1 MERTFIITGGNS
13 GLGYCC
19 ALNIAVR
26 NPENHVVIA
35 SRKLEKSQK
44 AAAALANETNNPNIC
59 AMMLDLASLASVREF
74 YKSFTNSKLPPLFG
88 LVCNAISGSGKK
100 PVFTQDGFE
109 MTFATGHLGHF
120 LLSNLLLKDMQDG
133 GRIVFVSSDQHNPLK
148 IIGKIHYTDAL
159 EIACPKNGNHNL
171 RYSMTKLCNIYCAYE
186 MSERIKSENRKQIT
200 VNAFNPGF
208 MADTGLAKPDG
219 LAENL
224 LKHIAPL
231 IARLLRVHSTA
242 EKSGKLLAN
251 LMTDNRYNGLTGR
264 YFDRE
269 NEKPSSPLSY
279 NRKNAANLWQRSAE
293 FVKLQ
298 SDETIFKP

>member
-1 MERTFIITGGNS
+1 MKRTFIITGGNS

-19 ALNIAVR
+19 ARSIAME
-26 NPENHVVIA
+26 NPDNYVVIA
-35 SRKLEKSQK
+35 SRNMEKSQN
-44 AAAALANETNNPNIC
+44 AAAALANETDNPNIL
-59 AMMLDLASLASVREF
+59 AMMLDLSSLASVREF
-74 YKSFTNSKLPPLFG
+74 YKSLINSKLPPILG

-100 PVFTQDGFE
+100 PVFTKDGFE

-133 GRIVFVSSDQHNPLK
+133 GRIVFVSSDQHNPPK
-148 IIGKIHYTDAL
+148 IIGKIHYTDAF
-159 EIACPKNGNHNL
+159 EIAYQQNGNHNM
-171 RYSMTKLCNIYCAYE
+171 RYSITKLCNIYCAYE
-186 MSERIKSENRKQIT
+186 MSERIKSEKYKQIT

-208 MADTGLAKPDG
+208 MADTGLAKPNG
-219 LAENL
+219 MAENL

-242 EKSGKLLAN
+242 EKSGKMLAN
-251 LMTDNRYNGLTGR
+251 LMTDNRYNGLSGR

-269 NEKPSSPLSY
+269 NEKQSLHLSY
-279 NRKNAANLWQRSAE
+279 NRKNAVNLWQRSVE

-298 SDETIFKP
+298 SNETIFNQ